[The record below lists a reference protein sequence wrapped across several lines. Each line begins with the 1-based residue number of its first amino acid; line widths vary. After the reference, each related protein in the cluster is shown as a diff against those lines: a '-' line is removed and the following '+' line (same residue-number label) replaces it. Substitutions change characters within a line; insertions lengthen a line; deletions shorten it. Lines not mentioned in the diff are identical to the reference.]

1 MSNFADALDE
11 LVDAAERY
19 GNNSNLGAA
28 QYETQQ
34 RENVEA
40 RVKVLVEAH
49 LRLLDICTFA
59 TPSLIYKFLGDDAA
73 VAAGLPLWPEHYSGD
88 PSMQLDLSWAEAA
101 AMPFKEADDAL

>member
-1 MSNFADALDE
+1 MVSDFADALDE

-40 RVKVLVEAH
+40 RVKVLVEACH
-49 LRLLDICTFA
+49 RAPLATIAHRMDIEGGGGDCVRRILDA
-59 TPSLIYKFLGDDAA
+59 LA
-73 VAAGLPLWPEHYSGD
+73 
-88 PSMQLDLSWAEAA
+88 
-101 AMPFKEADDAL
+101 PFKEAEADG